1 MSFNSVERVVE
12 FLEMDQEAPTITD
25 VRPPKEVSLIFSSCF
40 NYIYSLFI
48 LSVAQSR
55 CYRSQEFAC

>member
-25 VRPPKEVSLIFSSCF
+25 VRPPSEVSSLELYLITLLLISF
-40 NYIYSLFI
+40 LM
-48 LSVAQSR
+48 
-55 CYRSQEFAC
+55 